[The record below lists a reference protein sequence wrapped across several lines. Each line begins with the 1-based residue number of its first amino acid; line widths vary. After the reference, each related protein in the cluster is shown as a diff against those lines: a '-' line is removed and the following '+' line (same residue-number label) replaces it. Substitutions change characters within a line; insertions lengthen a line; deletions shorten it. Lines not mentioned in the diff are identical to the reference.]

1 MQDDDDDDFDKLM
14 QNAMFYGTGVAVMQ
28 MNEARQLALRVVP
41 IEEYAQLGEHL
52 KWVAQ
57 NTVKVHP

>member
-1 MQDDDDDDFDKLM
+1 MQDDDDDFDKLL
-14 QNAMFYGTGVAVMQ
+14 QNAVLYGTGVSVVQ
-28 MNEARQLALRVVP
+28 MNETMQLSLRVVP